1 MPNRQRSLWLLV
13 AAIALLM
20 LAACAPAAAPAAE
33 PAAAE
38 PAAEEAAAEE
48 PAAEEAAAEEPAAE
62 AEAPAGDWYTQE
74 LVDAPWINVCTD
86 TPPTQ
91 GGTLTLA
98 TPDGAM
104 QGENWISR
112 SSTNDE
118 FIFSQLV
125 DLAMNG
131 TDILPDVATSWDVSD
146 DGLTYTYHLR
156 DDVLFHDGEQ
166 LTAEDIKWT
175 IEMFWHPDT
184 GAGVRTTLPLFAI
197 AGTDEFGEGTA
208 DEISGVQVLD
218 DFTVEITL
226 KEPRADFF
234 YGMGG
239 MNIFPRHIFEGLA
252 YSELLESEAALTGIV
267 GSGPFKLVEFE
278 PDQFYILEAHE
289 DYYQGRPHLDRLIF
303 RIGLTSVASWMPGLE
318 AEEIQIGNMVNG
330 PDRLRVE
337 ENEALTVVGA
347 PLPGAMAIWPNHD
360 RFEDKRV
367 LQSLIMAVDR
377 QAIVDG
383 IYGGED
389 QALVYDYHNIDPN
402 GEWISPDVPDY
413 PYDPEGAKQ
422 LLADAGWDPD
432 QELQFVTYYQ
442 SELDRRVTAA
452 MQQFWNDVGVKVAI
466 EHMDGPTFVTRFYEE
481 ADFDLGYGCCGVAS
495 PFEYPRYACNNM
507 FPDGYNGSRYCNE
520 DVDEKVQQSMVEP
533 DLTERQNLWYE
544 ISEITNQELLH
555 LTMFQQDRRYAISSD
570 VCNFQFRQWT
580 NIMWPETSPHTWYL
594 RQ

>member
-13 AAIALLM
+13 AAMALLV

-38 PAAEEAAAEE
+38 PAAAEAVAEE
-48 PAAEEAAAEEPAAE
+48 PAAEEAATAEPAEE

-86 TPPTQ
+86 TPPVQ
-91 GGTLTLA
+91 GGTATLA
-98 TPDGAM
+98 VADIAM
-104 QGENWISR
+104 TGQNWISR

-118 FIFSQLV
+118 FVFSQLI
-125 DLAMNG
+125 DLGMNG
-131 TDILPDVATSWDVSD
+131 TDILPDVATSWEVSE
-146 DGLTYTYHLR
+146 DGLTYTYNLR
-156 DDVLFHDGEQ
+156 DDVLFHDGVQ
-166 LTAEDIKWT
+166 LTANDIKWT

-197 AGTDEFGEGTA
+197 AGTEEFGANEA
-208 DEISGVQVLD
+208 DEISGVKVLD
-218 DFTVEITL
+218 DYTVQITL

-239 MNIFPRHIFEGLA
+239 MNIFPQHIFEGLSYA
-252 YSELLESEAALTGIV
+252 ELQESDAALRGII
-267 GSGPFKLVEFE
+267 GSGPFKLVEYE
-278 PDQFYILEAHE
+278 PDQFYILDAHE

-303 RIGLTSVASWMPGLE
+303 RIGLDSVASWMPGLE
-318 AEEIQIGNMVNG
+318 AGEIQAGNMVNG

-337 ENEALTVVGA
+337 ENEALAVVGA

-367 LQSLIMAVDR
+367 LQALVMAVDR
-377 QAIVDG
+377 EAIVKG
-383 IYGGED
+383 IYGEG
-389 QALVYDYHNIDPN
+389 QALVYDYHNIDPS
-402 GEWISPDVPDY
+402 GEWISLNVPDY

-452 MQQFWNDVGVKVAI
+452 MQQFWNDAGVKVAI

-520 DVDEKVQQSMVEP
+520 EVDEMVQQSMVEP
-533 DLTERQNLWYE
+533 DLEERQRLWYD

-555 LTMFQQDRRYAISSD
+555 LTMFQQDRRHAINSD
-570 VCNFQFRQWT
+570 VCNYQFRQWT
-580 NIMWPETSPHTWYL
+580 NIMWPETNPHTWYL